1 MGILNNISEGL
12 AQRVRERS
20 RRASGTVQKRN
31 RISRVLVDS
40 IDLMFGRGAMQAD
53 ERSFEFG
60 DYFSNTGAIH
70 ASIKLRSSAISSV
83 PLVVEQRIQG
93 IWERAEPTHGLVQLL
108 RRPNPHWTL
117 AELLRATETYVLI
130 WGASYWGIERSVSN
144 GAIELWPLRPDRV
157 RVLPD
162 KRQYLRGFLYEN
174 VQTTDGDVAYLPDEM
189 VWFKHFNPK
198 DEFTG
203 ASSISPV
210 KDVADMAGNAH
221 SFNRNFFSNSATPGD
236 LAITTDETPDDD
248 TANDFLNRWEDRFKG
263 ERNAHRPVLLGAGM
277 DIKRT
282 GLSHRDMEFI
292 STLKWSVEEV
302 ARVFGVPKAFLA
314 DLTEATFANINA
326 EERFFWRNT
335 IIPELTL
342 FADELNRS
350 LVPLFGSSE
359 TLRVSFDVS
368 TIDALKESETQRV
381 ERVVSLVNA
390 GILTVDEAR
399 AGEGLKPL

>member
-1 MGILNNISEGL
+1 MLNNISEGL
-12 AQRVRERS
+12 VRRVRQRS
-20 RRASGTVQKRN
+20 RNADGTVQKRN
-31 RISRVLVDS
+31 RISRVLVDTL
-40 IDLMFGRGAMQAD
+40 DLMLGRGTMQAD

-60 DYFSNTGAIH
+60 DYFSSSGAIN

-83 PLVVEQRIQG
+83 PLLVEQRKAG
-93 IWERAEPTHGLVQLL
+93 VWEQAEPSHELVRLL
-108 RRPNPHWTL
+108 NRPNPHWTL
-117 AELLRATETYVLI
+117 AELLRATETYLLI
-130 WGASYWGIERSVSN
+130 WGASYWGIERSAGN
-144 GAIELWPLRPDRV
+144 GAVELWPLRPDRV

-162 KRQYLRGFLYEN
+162 KQRYIKGFLYEN
-174 VQTTDGDVAYLPDEM
+174 IQSTGGDVAYLPDEV

-203 ASSISPV
+203 ASSITPV
-210 KDVADMAGNAH
+210 KDVADMAGLANT
-221 SFNRNFFSNSATPGD
+221 FNRNFFANSATPGD
-236 LAITTDETPDDD
+236 LAITTDQTPSEEV
-248 TANDFLNRWEDRFKG
+248 ANDLLNRWEDRFKDV
-263 ERNAHRPVLLGAGM
+263 RNAHRPVLLGKGM

-335 IIPELTL
+335 IIPELKL

-350 LVPLFGSSE
+350 LVPLFGSRE
-359 TLRVSFDVS
+359 TLRVAFDIS
-368 TIDALKESETQRV
+368 TIDALRESETQRV
-381 ERVVSLVNA
+381 ERVISLVAA